1 MEKVEQKIV
10 KKIND
15 EIRSTIP
22 LSKAKNS
29 FQVSKDGGKTA
40 DFEDH

>member
-1 MEKVEQKIV
+1 MEKLEHQIV

-15 EIRSTIP
+15 EVIRSTIP

-29 FQVSKDGGKTA
+29 FHNPKDVA
-40 DFEDH
+40 